1 MEKFVN
7 ITKNQIAQK
16 GVQALADRPNLAQQY
31 GVGGLSAMQLKLHF
45 DKLADFLADKINEI
59 HGALSS
65 DEAADYIRV
74 ALDKYEIK
82 CLGDLIRALSDGS
95 FASVLP
101 LVRLTVDVEKQLPL
115 QDALYE
121 ITTNNSMEH
130 KALWEKIDS
139 LGYGYTGAYASIEDD
154 GGEFGVDLQIKN
166 LSEDKKELHF
176 CFKNIVKAVLD
187 ELPVYG
193 GETT

>member
-7 ITKNQIAQK
+7 ITKNQIKQK
-16 GVQALADRPNLAQQY
+16 GVQALADRPNLVQQY

-65 DEAADYIRV
+65 DKAADYIRV
-74 ALDKYEIK
+74 ALDEYEIE
-82 CLGDLIRALSDGS
+82 CLGDLVKALSDGT

-101 LVRLTVDVEKQLPL
+101 LVRLTVDAEKQLPL

-121 ITTNNSMEH
+121 NSMEH
-130 KALWEKIDS
+130 EALREKIES

-166 LSEDKKELHF
+166 LSEDEKELHF
-176 CFKNIVKAVLD
+176 YFKNIVKAVLD
-187 ELPVYG
+187 KLPTYG